1 MTDTGAKR
9 LSKVA
14 KELNIS
20 VGTIVNFL
28 SGKGLP
34 VESNPNGKTNNPQV
48 FLIDFSTLEG
58 LKQGNMV
65 LQSNDIVYV
74 DIVQR
79 PFLAVA
85 GLIIPYLTIFNTV
98 FFTYITFRQI
108 SR

>member
-1 MTDTGAKR
+1 
-9 LSKVA
+9 
-14 KELNIS
+14 
-20 VGTIVNFL
+20 
-28 SGKGLP
+28 
-34 VESNPNGKTNNPQV
+34 
-48 FLIDFSTLEG
+48 
-58 LKQGNMV
+58 MV